1 MANHRELTIYE
12 TLHKKPQDKDC
23 QATQHKDCKAA
34 RNLRYQKLYPKNTQ
48 YKKVHVEKC
57 TKSQENLLKKKSEE
71 RSFYQLLKHFKFFII
86 KTAGIGIGTNEELR
100 NKNPEIE
107 PGVDE
112 NLIFYE
118 GDILFQW

>member
-1 MANHRELTIYE
+1 M
-12 TLHKKPQDKDC
+12 
-23 QATQHKDCKAA
+23 
-34 RNLRYQKLYPKNTQ
+34 
-48 YKKVHVEKC
+48 YK
-57 TKSQENLLKKKSEE
+57 KSQENLLKSEE

-86 KTAGIGIGTNEELR
+86 KTVGIGIGTDQELR

-118 GDILFQW
+118 DDVLFQWEILLHI